1 MVQKLPTTTT
11 ERLFFFFKP
20 AESDILSTK
29 QSLGWKK
36 NPIIFV
42 AIPIP
47 SRPYEDMPRM
57 QKVKT
62 NETQN

>member
-11 ERLFFFFKP
+11 ERLFFFINQHKVIFYEAKFCVK
-20 AESDILSTK
+20 E
-29 QSLGWKK
+29 